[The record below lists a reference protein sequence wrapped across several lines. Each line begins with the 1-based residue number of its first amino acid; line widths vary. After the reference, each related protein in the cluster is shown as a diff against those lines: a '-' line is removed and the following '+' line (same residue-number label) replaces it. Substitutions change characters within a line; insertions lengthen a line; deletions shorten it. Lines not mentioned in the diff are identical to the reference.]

1 MTIRNWGPEQLVD
14 TATSAS
20 DSVHNPDIVALPDGG
35 FVIVWE
41 DLSGVTFTTFSA
53 IHMQRYDAYGN
64 KLGDEMLFRDRCG
77 SGREISSRHRIAEH
91 RRFRHGVREG
101 GRRI

>member
-1 MTIRNWGPEQLVD
+1 MTIRDWGPEQLVD
-14 TATSAS
+14 TSN
-20 DSVHNPDIVALPDGG
+20 SVFDRVLNPDIVALLHGG

-41 DLSGVTFTTFSA
+41 DLSGVTLTTHSA

-64 KLGDEMLFRDRCG
+64 KLGGEILF
-77 SGREISSRHRIAEH
+77 SGAVDP
-91 RRFRHGVREG
+91 GVITLPAIELLSTGDLVVAWGG